1 MQCNTNCV
9 TPWCTMRSSEPY
21 PPQREQR
28 QGLLAI
34 TRGYTPRHA
43 PKHVVS
49 YVDTQA
55 QIFYKVQCGT
65 RVSDRYRRSL
75 PVHRSVGCRLRH
87 AASRVSSGRDAS
99 VGAAAHGLVPQLRA
113 VTTHHTRHQSFVSV
127 TPYTRDCAAGP
138 RRHHGGQQ
146 KQGGER
152 RGLAQRGTKVGGPI
166 AHGRQRS
173 PRADSKSVTPTTA
186 L

>member
-55 QIFYKVQCGT
+55 QLFRKVQCGR

-87 AASRVSSGRDAS
+87 AVSRGSSGRDTS
-99 VGAAAHGLVPQLRA
+99 VGGCSRPCSAAASGDHAPHTHHPFVSHHTHAIAQQDHA
-113 VTTHHTRHQSFVSV
+113 VTTVGSRSRGASEGVWHNAEPRWVVPSPTGASVHH
-127 TPYTRDCAAGP
+127 
-138 RRHHGGQQ
+138 
-146 KQGGER
+146 E
-152 RGLAQRGTKVGGPI
+152 L
-166 AHGRQRS
+166 
-173 PRADSKSVTPTTA
+173 TA
-186 L
+186 SR